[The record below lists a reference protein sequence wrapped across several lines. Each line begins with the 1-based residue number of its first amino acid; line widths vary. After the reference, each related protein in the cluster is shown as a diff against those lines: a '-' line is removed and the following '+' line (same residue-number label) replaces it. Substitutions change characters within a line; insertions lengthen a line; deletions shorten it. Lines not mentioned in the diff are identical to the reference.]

1 MRFCCVY
8 FPYETGLN
16 GKEMVA
22 PQRLGGMETEASLP
36 YKSIKNPLYS
46 VSMCNYWKAFG
57 WNAQIAGVVETA
69 LDVEREHG
77 LRNVLSL
84 PLRKAWLRL
93 VKDFEAFKRNL
104 DTLEHFQTL

>member
-69 LDVEREHG
+69 LDVPLYSNNQG
-77 LRNVLSL
+77 LKALN
-84 PLRKAWLRL
+84 LRG
-93 VKDFEAFKRNL
+93 N
-104 DTLEHFQTL
+104 